1 MWNVANYVSHSFSFL
16 FPVYLHSSPEVCYQ
30 RLLERGREE
39 EKPVTLVSD
48 GGRHTVCM
56 CMYEVY
62 PIAQEVCNYMY
73 MAVLSAVF

>member
-1 MWNVANYVSHSFSFL
+1 MYPILFSFL

-48 GGRHTVCM
+48 GGRHNVCM

-62 PIAQEVCNYMY
+62 PIAQEVCIVDNVY
-73 MAVLSAVF
+73 MAVLSAVI